1 MTEIKLIRELME
13 KDVGYIKEQLEGI
26 TDRLDKLNGSVADN
40 TKYRYKMKTT
50 VGIIASAV
58 TIVATG
64 LTVIINK
71 LWK

>member
-1 MTEIKLIRELME
+1 
-13 KDVGYIKEQLEGI
+13 
-26 TDRLDKLNGSVADN
+26 LDKLNGSVADN